1 MFLRFSNVEQ
11 LGACGASMSV
21 LNIILYNGVDNMFE
35 YVDENPVLRVTIYD
49 KTTTYLNC
57 TIIYWYKVVF
67 LPGIIKSSLYIKLAE
82 GKLQTVTCER
92 QLVTLPVRMLR
103 GVAVA

>member
-1 MFLRFSNVEQ
+1 MFPYLLFE
-11 LGACGASMSV
+11 CGDLEHVVLLMS
-21 LNIILYNGVDNMFE
+21 LINIILHSRVDNHNMFE

-67 LPGIIKSSLYIKLAE
+67 LPRII
-82 GKLQTVTCER
+82 
-92 QLVTLPVRMLR
+92 
-103 GVAVA
+103 

>member
-1 MFLRFSNVEQ
+1 MSKFIRDGLLDGEAGLLSSRMFLRFSNVEQ

-35 YVDENPVLRVTIYD
+35 YVDENPVLRVTIYN

-67 LPGIIKSSLYIKLAE
+67 LPGII
-82 GKLQTVTCER
+82 
-92 QLVTLPVRMLR
+92 
-103 GVAVA
+103 

>member
-1 MFLRFSNVEQ
+1 
-11 LGACGASMSV
+11 MSV

-67 LPGIIKSSLYIKLAE
+67 LPGI
-82 GKLQTVTCER
+82 T
-92 QLVTLPVRMLR
+92 
-103 GVAVA
+103 

>member
-1 MFLRFSNVEQ
+1 MQVYQRRSFRRRSRVAELTNVPPLSNVEQ

-67 LPGIIKSSLYIKLAE
+67 LPGII
-82 GKLQTVTCER
+82 
-92 QLVTLPVRMLR
+92 
-103 GVAVA
+103 

>member
-1 MFLRFSNVEQ
+1 
-11 LGACGASMSV
+11 
-21 LNIILYNGVDNMFE
+21 MFE

-67 LPGIIKSSLYIKLAE
+67 LPGII
-82 GKLQTVTCER
+82 
-92 QLVTLPVRMLR
+92 
-103 GVAVA
+103 